1 MDFPENWLYNKRKRE
16 EVEKNIESR
25 ASMNLRSGCY
35 FLLLLLLLASFRC
48 KQEEVPEPYIPTNA
62 HESYRYSLEQTNLA
76 STALGRDWIAAAEK
90 AMNRPVEISP
100 PFEEVFYVDPA
111 AAFAVGYRFSV
122 LRGQRMELE
131 VTSEGLEPA
140 RLFIDLFRVRD
151 TSPQEWPK
159 VASADKDENRFEFEP
174 KRDAQ
179 YVVRLQPELL
189 RGGRFRVVIRN
200 VPSLEFPVAGKDS
213 RAIQS
218 GFGAPRDGGRRVHRG
233 VDIFARRHTPV
244 IAPSKAY
251 VERVGEGD
259 VGGRNIWL
267 YDSKRSLYLY
277 FAHLQTQSV
286 KQNTWVEPG
295 QTIGTVGNT
304 GNAKTTPPHLHFA
317 IYIRGTGAVD
327 PYYFI
332 TKTNSTPPPVA
343 ANLHELGQWVRSK
356 TPNTK
361 IKTSIQP
368 RSPDLTSIDR
378 FSPMKILAAAG
389 RMYRVMLPDGITGY
403 VLARSV
409 ESIHETLELQE
420 ANSHLAVKACP
431 AEEAA
436 AKELIEVGDEYSVLG
451 EFGGYL
457 LVRTQHGS
465 TGWLQ
470 IPSEPLSRNH

>member
-1 MDFPENWLYNKRKRE
+1 MRLKP
-16 EVEKNIESR
+16 
-25 ASMNLRSGCY
+25 GCY
-35 FLLLLLLLASFRC
+35 SLFLLLLLVSPGC
-48 KQEEVPEPYIPTNA
+48 KQEEVPEPYVPTNA
-62 HESYRYSLEQTNLA
+62 HEAYLYSLEQTNLT

-90 AMNRPVEISP
+90 ALHEPVEIIP

-111 AAFAVGYRFSV
+111 TAFAIGYRFDV
-122 LRGQRMELE
+122 LRGQRVELE
-131 VTSEGLEPA
+131 VTSQGLEPA

-151 TSPQEWPK
+151 TSPQEWPQ

-189 RGGRFRVVIRN
+189 RGGRFRVIIRN
-200 VPSLEFPVAGKDS
+200 VASLGFPVSGKDS

-218 GFGAPRDGGRRVHRG
+218 GFGAPRDGGRRRHRG

-244 IAPSKAY
+244 IAPSKAF

-327 PYYFI
+327 PYNFI
-332 TKTNSTPPPVA
+332 NKINSNPSPVA
-343 ANLHELGQWVRSK
+343 SDLEVLGQWVRSK
-356 TPNTK
+356 IRDAS
-361 IKTSIQP
+361 IKFSP
-368 RSPDLTSIDR
+368 KSRSPKIAAIDR

-389 RMYRVMLPDGITGY
+389 RMYRVLLPDGITGY
-403 VLARSV
+403 ILARNV
-409 ESIHETLELQE
+409 ESIDETLELQE
-420 ANSHLAVKACP
+420 AHNHQAVKASP
-431 AEEAA
+431 VEEAA
-436 AKELIEVGDEYSVLG
+436 AIELIDVGDEFSILA
-451 EFGGYL
+451 EFEGYW

-470 IPSEPLSRNH
+470 ISSEPLSRNQ

>member
-1 MDFPENWLYNKRKRE
+1 MR
-16 EVEKNIESR
+16 
-25 ASMNLRSGCY
+25 LRSGY
-35 FLLLLLLLASFRC
+35 YYLLLLLLLVSSGC

-62 HESYRYSLEQTNLA
+62 HEAYLYSLEQANLS
-76 STALGRDWIAAAEK
+76 STALGRDWISAAEK
-90 AMNRPVEISP
+90 ALGEPVEITP
-100 PFEEVFYVDPA
+100 PFEEVFYVNPA
-111 AAFAVGYRFSV
+111 AAFAVGYRFDV

-131 VTSEGLEPA
+131 VTSQGLDPA

-151 TSPQEWPK
+151 TTPQEWPQ
-159 VASADKDENRFEFEP
+159 VASADKEKNRFEFEP

-189 RGGRFRVVIRN
+189 RGGRFRIIIRN
-200 VPSLEFPVAGKDS
+200 VASLGFPVSGKDS

-218 GFGAPRDGGRRVHRG
+218 GYGAPRDGGRRVHRG

-251 VERVGEGD
+251 VERVGEGN

-286 KQNTWVEPG
+286 KQNSWVEPG

-304 GNAKTTPPHLHFA
+304 GNAKTTPPHLHFG
-317 IYIRGTGAVD
+317 IYIQGSGAVD
-327 PYYFI
+327 PYNFI
-332 TKTNSTPPPVA
+332 NKIDSEPPPVA
-343 ANLHELGQWVRSK
+343 ADLEALGQWVRSK
-356 TPNTK
+356 APDTAVK
-361 IKTSIQP
+361 SSIKS
-368 RSPDLTSIDR
+368 RSPKIASIDR

-389 RMYRVMLPDGITGY
+389 RMYRVLLPDGITGY
-403 VLARSV
+403 IPARNV
-409 ESIHETLELQE
+409 ESINETLELQE
-420 ANSHLAVKACP
+420 AHNHQAVKASP
-431 AEEAA
+431 VKEAA
-436 AKELIEVGDEYSVLG
+436 AMELIDVGDEFSVLG
-451 EFGGYL
+451 EFEGYW

-470 IPSEPLSRNH
+470 IPSEPLSRNQYP